1 MSINC
6 NETSK
11 ISKKTSYLKKTK
23 KAGNLIY
30 LEESV
35 QTVKSDMVDLSQLL
49 GFLGSFS
56 LFLPLLNSHYYLPV
70 SSDVITKGT
79 SIHTHTL

>member
-30 LEESV
+30 LEESM
-35 QTVKSDMVDLSQLL
+35 QTVKSDMVDLSQPVAGVSRFLL
-49 GFLGSFS
+49 F
-56 LFLPLLNSHYYLPV
+56 V
-70 SSDVITKGT
+70 STFT
-79 SIHTHTL
+79 Q